1 MGRAYWSFIKD
12 PIHGYIRITDV
23 ERHVIDSLPV
33 QRLRR
38 IRQLSGAEYVY
49 PAANHTRFEHSLGTM
64 FLAGALAESLP
75 VGLSEFEIQRVRLA
89 ALLHDVGHAPFS
101 HLLEPILVKYFNVNH
116 ETMTERIIAESEL
129 ADILGKCG
137 FDANEISKL
146 AVGGL
151 GEPNKRFLDQIIR
164 SSIDVDK
171 MDFLLRD
178 SYHTGAGYGHFD
190 VFRLIYTMD
199 VLDDRLSVDL
209 TALPTLE
216 AFILAR
222 LESFRAIYFHK
233 TSRAAQLML
242 LKALELAK
250 DEMGLM
256 GLRDLENYLAADDA
270 SIWAALCKCE
280 ASAPI
285 MEDLKRRRLLKCAY
299 ERTFFAEEELI
310 SSLLTNEGIRAK
322 VGEEIAQE
330 AGLSPDDVHI
340 DVPTLPSVPYNR
352 AMELAPMEIPLF
364 LRTRGG
370 RKIAKGLSEVSRVIS
385 VLRSFMNIIRIY
397 SSEEHR
403 DSVGRAAE
411 RVLGSPPLSSVVSY

>member
-1 MGRAYWSFIKD
+1 MDRVYWSFIKD
-12 PIHGYIRITDV
+12 PIYGYIRITDV
-23 ERHVIDSLPV
+23 ERDVIDSLPV

-75 VGLSEFEIQRVRLA
+75 VGLSEFEIQRMKLA

-101 HLLEPILVKYFNVNH
+101 HLLEPVLMKYFNVNH

-129 ADILGKCG
+129 ADILGKLG
-137 FDANEISKL
+137 FDAKGLSKL
-146 AVGGL
+146 AVGRL
-151 GEPNKRFLDQIIR
+151 EEPNRRFLDQVIR

-171 MDFLLRD
+171 MDFLVRD

-199 VLDDRLSVDL
+199 VLDDNLAVDL

-242 LKALELAK
+242 LKALEAAK
-250 DEMGLM
+250 DEIGLM
-256 GLRDLENYLAADDA
+256 ELRDLDRYLAADDA
-270 SIWAALCKCE
+270 SIWSALCKCG
-280 ASAPI
+280 ASAPV
-285 MEDLKRRRLLKCAY
+285 MEDLRRRRLLKCAY
-299 ERTFFAEEELI
+299 ERTFFVEEELI
-310 SSLLTNEGIRAK
+310 SSLLTNEGVRAK
-322 VGEEIAQE
+322 VREEISGE
-330 AGLSPDDVHI
+330 AGLSPDDVYI

-364 LRTRGG
+364 MRGRGG
-370 RKIAKGLSEVSRVIS
+370 KKVSKSLSEVSKVIS

-397 SSEEHR
+397 SPEEHR

-411 RVLGSPPLSSVVSY
+411 RVLGSPPISSVVSY

>member
-1 MGRAYWSFIKD
+1 MGRVYWSFIKD
-12 PIHGYIRITDV
+12 PIYGYIRITDV
-23 ERHVIDSLPV
+23 ERDVIDSLPM

-101 HLLEPILVKYFNVNH
+101 HLLEPILMKYFNVNH
-116 ETMTERIIAESEL
+116 ETMTTRIIAESEL
-129 ADILGKCG
+129 AGVLEGHG
-137 FDANEISKL
+137 FDAKDISKL

-151 GEPNKRFLDQIIR
+151 GEPKKRFLDQIIR

-199 VLDDRLSVDL
+199 VLDDKLSVDL
-209 TALPTLE
+209 TALPALE

-256 GLRDLENYLAADDA
+256 GLRGLENYLEADDA

-285 MEDLKRRRLLKCAY
+285 MGDLKRRRLLKCAY
-299 ERTFFAEEELI
+299 ERTFFAEEELV
-310 SSLLTNEGIRAK
+310 SSILTNEGIRDK
-322 VGEEIAQE
+322 VREEISQE
-330 AGLSPDDVHI
+330 AGLSPDEVYI

-364 LRTRGG
+364 LRARGG
-370 RKIAKGLSEVSRVIS
+370 GKIAKGLSEVSRVIS
-385 VLRSFMNIIRIY
+385 VLRAFMNIIRIY
-397 SSEEHR
+397 SSEDHR
-403 DSVGRAAE
+403 DSVERAAE
-411 RVLGSPPLSSVVSY
+411 KVLGRPPLSSVVSY